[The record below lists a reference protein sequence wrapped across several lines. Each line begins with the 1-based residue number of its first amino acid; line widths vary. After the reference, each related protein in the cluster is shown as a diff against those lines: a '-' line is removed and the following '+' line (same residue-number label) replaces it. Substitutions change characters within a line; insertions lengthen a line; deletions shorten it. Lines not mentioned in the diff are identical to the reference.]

1 MLVLFVTNSTSCEKG
16 DCDGDGCS
24 LGLDGIDG
32 DGLGVKNGPGGDRI
46 PNKNEKKKKIE
57 LNFYDLF

>member
-46 PNKNEKKKKIE
+46 PNKKRKKKIK